1 LTPRA
6 TDDRVDI
13 AFWEI
18 GEGDPI
24 VILNNFSISHAELEW
39 TVPSI
44 ASFYTDLAKRYRVI
58 RFDPRGHGLSGE
70 PPGGLGATTPSGE
83 QQGMTTGEMGLDI
96 SAVAAALD
104 LDAFTLMAL
113 SVQGPVAIEYAA
125 THPQVTNLIL
135 CSSFSA
141 VATSFIAPWLDAQ
154 KALQIASQGTG
165 PSFSVWE
172 RFGPPE
178 ETERLARPQFGPSF
192 IHMCR
197 YGRSPMSTG

>member
-24 VILNNFSISHAELEW
+24 VILNNLGISHAELEW

-70 PPGGLGATTPSGE
+70 PPGGSGAITPSGG

-96 SAVAAALD
+96 SAVAAVLD

-135 CSSFSA
+135 GSSFSA
-141 VATSFIAPWLDAQ
+141 VATSFIAPWLDTQ

-178 ETERLARPQFGPSF
+178 ETERLVRPQFGPSF

>member
-24 VILNNFSISHAELEW
+24 VILNNLGISHAELEW

-70 PPGGLGATTPSGE
+70 PPGGSGAITPSGG

-96 SAVAAALD
+96 SAVAAVLD

-135 CSSFSA
+135 CSSFFGGRYQLHCAMARYPESA
-141 VATSFIAPWLDAQ
+141 PDRIA
-154 KALQIASQGTG
+154 
-165 PSFSVWE
+165 
-172 RFGPPE
+172 RN
-178 ETERLARPQFGPSF
+178 RPFVQCLGAIRPA
-192 IHMCR
+192 
-197 YGRSPMSTG
+197 